1 MAEVKRSR
9 IKLEFSSFGIAMIP
23 LMIGINVVS
32 AYLAANSPIWA
43 DTIGSQLAG
52 IIIGPFNGLV
62 VGALTNVF
70 KWVTFDPY
78 ALPYAIVNAAIGLI
92 AGACAL
98 FGLIKPQRT
107 TSQALRVILVGILL
121 AVTATL
127 TSTPLNVS
135 LYGGTTGKPW
145 VDAIFAGLLAA
156 KWDVFPASMTA
167 EFISDIS
174 DKTITFFIS
183 WLIYTKLPPQF
194 VKTIRR

>member
-1 MAEVKRSR
+1 MAEVRRSR

-183 WLIYTKLPPQF
+183 WLIYTKVPPQF
-194 VKTIRR
+194 VRTIRR